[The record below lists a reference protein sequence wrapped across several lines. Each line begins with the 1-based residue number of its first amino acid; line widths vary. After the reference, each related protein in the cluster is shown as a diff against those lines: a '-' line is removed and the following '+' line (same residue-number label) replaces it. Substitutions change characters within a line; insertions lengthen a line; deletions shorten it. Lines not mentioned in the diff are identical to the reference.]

1 MRISGSFSLWF
12 ETKTAPGRSGRTRF
26 AGILS
31 IWGPAETISAHS
43 FSRPM
48 PRSRTWSAGSTTHPG
63 LDKLQGLSQAIDEP
77 GRGRE
82 LVSEKEELLR
92 ELQALFEEDNLVGDP
107 RQVVVVPAGTPI
119 PSTWSTA
126 PTSASPEGLSDRWS
140 EWPSTAADR
149 SSARSH

>member
-1 MRISGSFSLWF
+1 M
-12 ETKTAPGRSGRTRF
+12 PG
-26 AGILS
+26 AGHRLPAQ
-31 IWGPAETISAHS
+31 GPT
-43 FSRPM
+43 
-48 PRSRTWSAGSTTHPG
+48 PG
-63 LDKLQGLSQAIDEP
+63 LDKLQGLSQAIDELLVD
-77 GRGRE
+77 GRE